1 MANNSNRF
9 NQNQYNPEELIAG
22 LDRTAVP
29 LNKVGNLFREKTSS
43 LQAKIEDMIANS
55 WGITEIDHIY
65 ILPIFDRNGN
75 LEDVL
80 CRAYFDTKDVSNG
93 DIVRTGR
100 GRVAGSS
107 GRLNVVQYMG
117 GAATSSG
124 DFQLSDRF
132 KKTFATVAL
141 SDDDRLHVN
150 SIKDNPN
157 VAVLDIDVNAILSVA
172 LSIDEST
179 PYNFSIL
186 DAVRINNDDY
196 NIMFTKYIETSSGKR
211 GRHKGRR
218 INYNELDKA
227 FAKQNARYNQNN
239 GGRNF

>member
-1 MANNSNRF
+1 MAQNNQNNRF
-9 NQNQYNPEELIAG
+9 NHNQYNPEELIAG
-22 LDRTAVP
+22 LDKTAVP
-29 LNKVGNLFREKTSS
+29 LNKVGNLYREKTSS
-43 LQAKIEDMIANS
+43 LQAKIEDMIANT

-100 GRVAGSS
+100 GRVSNS
-107 GRLNVVQYMG
+107 GKLNVVQYMG
-117 GAATSSG
+117 GAATSTG
-124 DFQLSDRF
+124 DFQLSDHF
-132 KKTFATVAL
+132 KKAFAVVAL
-141 SDDDRLHVN
+141 SDDDKLHVN

-157 VAVLDIDVNAILSVA
+157 VAVLDIDINAILSIA
-172 LSIDEST
+172 LAIDEST
-179 PYNFSIL
+179 PYNFSVL

-196 NIMFTKYIETSSGKR
+196 SIMLTKHIETNSGKR

-227 FAKQNARYNQNN
+227 FAKQNARYQNN